1 MSDNKRKGGAQKL
14 KEKKQNLLAD
24 SAKSC
29 QNIRSIMSNQNVKNV
44 KNKAMEVSNS
54 KYYGFYLLVIHI

>member
-14 KEKKQNLLAD
+14 REKKQKLLAD

-29 QNIRSIMSNQNVKNV
+29 QNIRSIMSNQNVKN
-44 KNKAMEVSNS
+44 KAMEVSNL
-54 KYYGFYLLVIHI
+54 KY